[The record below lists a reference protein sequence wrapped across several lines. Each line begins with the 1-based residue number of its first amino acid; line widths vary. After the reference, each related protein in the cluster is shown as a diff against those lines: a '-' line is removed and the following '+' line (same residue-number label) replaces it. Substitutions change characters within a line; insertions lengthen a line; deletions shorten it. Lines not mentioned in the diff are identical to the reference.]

1 MRPSKIPSEIMESG
15 RNVSIFQYLRQ
26 YRAFIPKLFA
36 MAATLKIDFVS
47 DIACPWC
54 AVGLGALEQALG
66 QLEGQVTANL
76 HFQPFELNPNMG
88 PGGQD
93 LSEHLTQKYGSS
105 PEQQAQIRANI
116 TARGEEVGFKF
127 NPGGRGRVYNTFNA
141 HRLLHWAGVKG
152 PAGSQHALKRA
163 LLEAYQGRAEV
174 VELDAVLLAVVASV
188 GLDVN
193 EAQSILAS
201 DTYAQEVRET
211 EQFYQQAGIHSVPAV
226 IINDKHLISGG
237 QPAAVFEQA
246 LRRIAAGEV

>member
-1 MRPSKIPSEIMESG
+1 MRPSKIPNEIMESG

-174 VELDAVLLAVVASV
+174 VELDAVLLATVASV

>member
-1 MRPSKIPSEIMESG
+1 MESG

-174 VELDAVLLAVVASV
+174 VELDAVLLATVASV

>member
-1 MRPSKIPSEIMESG
+1 
-15 RNVSIFQYLRQ
+15 
-26 YRAFIPKLFA
+26 

-54 AVGLGALEQALG
+54 AVGLGALELALEKLKGEVQA
-66 QLEGQVTANL
+66 QL
-76 HFQPFELNPNMG
+76 HFQPFELNPNMA

-93 LSEHLTQKYGSS
+93 LSEHLTQKYGST

-116 TARGEEVGFKF
+116 SARGEEVGFKF

-152 PAGSQHALKRA
+152 PEGSQHALKRA
-163 LLEAYQGRAEV
+163 LLASYQGRAEA
-174 VELDAVLLAVVASV
+174 VESNDVLLAVVASV
-188 GLDVN
+188 GLDVA
-193 EAQSILAS
+193 EAQNILSS
-201 DTYAQEVRET
+201 DTYSQEVREI

-246 LRRIAAGEV
+246 LRQIAADEI